1 MASAMIKPAGEIQN
15 LIFSQ
20 NLKLTHLARCGRI
33 DEAVKLFESMPSRN
47 AVSWNCMI
55 SAFAKNGRVAD
66 ARHLFD
72 RMASK
77 NLISWNTMIAGYS
90 HNNRLLEASQLFDE
104 MPRRD
109 SYSWT
114 LMISCFSRHG
124 ELERARR
131 LFDSMPGV
139 KTPVCYNAMIAG
151 YAKNRRFEE
160 AIVLLNEMPVSA
172 RNMVS
177 WNSVLA
183 GYTQNQEM
191 VKVLNFFEEMP
202 EKDVVSWNLMVEG
215 FLQVGD
221 LESALTLFRRTPCPN
236 VASWVTMLNGFSK
249 SGKIEEA
256 RRLFHQMPER
266 NLVAWNAM
274 ISGHVQFLQIEEARR
289 LFDEMP
295 ERNSV
300 TWTTMINGY
309 IRIRKL
315 DKARELLNAMPFKN
329 VAAQTAMLSGYL
341 QCMRM
346 EEAVELFE
354 KISTRDDFCWNA
366 MISGYAQCGRMDEA
380 VDLYKKMPTK
390 NVFSLNTIIA
400 GHGQQGEMHKAME
413 VFKQMRERDTVTW
426 NSIISG
432 LTQNGFYFETLKHF
446 ALMRNEARKQD
457 WCTYACGLT
466 ACAYLAALQ
475 MGKQL
480 HLLLLR
486 SGHFNDLFAANSLI
500 NMYARCG
507 RISASKQVFDELVSV
522 DLISW
527 NTLIHGYALNGFGR
541 ETILVFKEM
550 EANGFRP
557 DEITFVGVLSAC
569 SHAGL
574 IDEGLKY
581 FDSMRKDHSVE
592 PVAEHYACV
601 VDLLGRAGRLEEAHK
616 LVTQMAV
623 KPNAGVWGALLGACR
638 MHGNPDMASFAAEK
652 LFEIEPRKTS
662 NYVLLSNI
670 HADGG
675 RWEDVDRVR
684 ALMKEMGVQK
694 QPGCS
699 WIDIKNEV
707 CCFVSDDSM
716 KFRTAEVG
724 FVLEMLCGHTRNTEI
739 IYWSSFLD
747 CG

>member
-1 MASAMIKPAGEIQN
+1 MASSMLKSAGEIQN

-20 NLKLTHLARCGRI
+20 NQKLTHLARCGRI
-33 DEAVKLFESMPSRN
+33 DEAVKLFESMPARN

-55 SAFAKNGRVAD
+55 SGLAKNGRVAD

-90 HNNRLLEASQLFDE
+90 HNNRVLEASQLFDE
-104 MPRRD
+104 MPKRD

-114 LMISCFSRHG
+114 LMISCYSRNG
-124 ELERARR
+124 ELERARW

-151 YAKNRRFEE
+151 YAKNGMFQD
-160 AIVLLNEMPVSA
+160 AIVLLTEMPVSA

-191 VKVLNFFEEMP
+191 VQGLKFFGEMQ

-221 LESALTLFRRTPCPN
+221 LESAWSFFRATPCPN

-249 SGKIEEA
+249 SGNIDEA
-256 RRLFHQMPER
+256 RRLFDEMPER

-274 ISGHVQFLQIEEARR
+274 ISGYVQFLQIEEAYR
-289 LFDEMP
+289 LFGEMS

-309 IRIRKL
+309 IRIGKL
-315 DKARELLNAMPFKN
+315 EKARELLDSMPFKN
-329 VAAQTAMLSGYL
+329 VVAQTAMLTGYV

-354 KISTRDDFCWNA
+354 KISTKDDFCWNA
-366 MISGYAQCGRMDEA
+366 MISGYAHCGRMDKA
-380 VDLYKKMPTK
+380 VELYKRMPTK
-390 NVFSLNTIIA
+390 SLFSLNTIIA
-400 GHGQQGEMHKAME
+400 GHAQQGEMHKALE
-413 VFKQMRERDTVTW
+413 VFKQMRERNTVTW

-432 LTQNGFYFETLKHF
+432 LTQNGFYCDSIKHF
-446 ALMRNEARKQD
+446 VLLRNEGRKPD
-457 WCTYACGLT
+457 PCTYACGLA

-475 MGKQL
+475 VGKQL
-480 HLLLLR
+480 HLLLVK
-486 SGHFNDLFAANSLI
+486 SGHVNDLFAGNALI

-507 RISASKQVFDELVSV
+507 RISSAKQAFDEMASV

-527 NTLIHGYALNGFGR
+527 NTLITGYALNGFGR
-541 ETILVFKEM
+541 ETISLFKEM
-550 EANGFRP
+550 EVNGFRP
-557 DEITFVGVLSAC
+557 DDITFVGVLSAC

-581 FDSMRKDHSVE
+581 FDSMSRDHSVE
-592 PVAEHYACV
+592 RVAEHYACV
-601 VDLLGRAGRLEEAHK
+601 VDLLGRAGRLEEAYK
-616 LVTQMAV
+616 LVTEMPIKV
-623 KPNAGVWGALLGACR
+623 NAGVWGALLGACR
-638 MHGNPDMASFAAEK
+638 MHGNPDIAKFAAEK
-652 LFEIEPRKTS
+652 LFVIEPQKTS
-662 NYVLLSNI
+662 NYVLLSNV
-670 HADGG
+670 HADAR

-684 ALMKEMGVQK
+684 SLLKEIGIQK

-699 WIDIKNEV
+699 WIDIKKKV
-707 CCFVSDDSM
+707 CSFVSDDPM
-716 KFRTAEVG
+716 QPGATEVG
-724 FVLEMLCGHTRNTEI
+724 FVLEMLCAHIRNTEI
-739 IYWSSFLD
+739 MPWSSLLD